1 MKKFLLFVAALVMVG
16 SASAQSLRFYDEAG
30 NLYEDGAVVES
41 YEVEEAMM
49 SNVLHIN
56 VKNTSDKAIDVMFD
70 VTPEELTGFFQWC
83 GNAAVTTGTCYPVT
97 ELKTYS
103 YGPYTAAA
111 GSADYY
117 WHAAL
122 MCMAG
127 NEAARVRIE
136 VYDNNNPSDKTAIIV
151 VLNADLY
158 NKGLAS
164 VKSLQA
170 AQDVKVFQ
178 RGANLVCNYNFD
190 ATANRTIVVSN
201 IVGARV
207 ATIALNG
214 NNGEVA
220 FDRLPKGVYV
230 YTLVENGRNA
240 KSQKI
245 VVR

>member
-1 MKKFLLFVAALVMVG
+1 MKKFLLFAAALVMVG

-41 YEVEEAMM
+41 YEVEPELF
-49 SNVLHIN
+49 NNTWHLN
-56 VKNTSDKAIDVMFD
+56 VKNTSDKSIDVMFD

-83 GNAAVTTGTCYPVT
+83 GNAAVTTPNCFPIKDI
-97 ELKTYS
+97 KTHT

-127 NEAARVRIE
+127 NESARVRIE
-136 VYDNNNPSDKTAIIV
+136 VYDNNNPADKCTITLI
-151 VLNADLY
+151 LNAELY
-158 NKGLAS
+158 NKGVAS

-190 ATANRTIVVSN
+190 AAANRTIVVSN